1 MKTSSKLL
9 IAFGVATLIVIIVSA
24 IILGPAIA

>member
-1 MKTSSKLL
+1 MKTSWKLL
-9 IAFGVATLIVIIVSA
+9 IAFGIATLIVIIVSA

>member
-1 MKTSSKLL
+1 MKTSLKLL